1 MEDNTPNFIN
11 KYSKDILLISKS
23 LHNGKI
29 EEKEI
34 EDETMY
40 KYCNKE
46 KYFNKKGTK
55 ILNEEDFINITSILY
70 EYIQINNYIFLLL
83 EKMNIY
89 LIKAVING
97 YIKFNLENEEQKNKV
112 LFIIQ
117 KIIPLMLN
125 RDYVFFIYNKLSKI
139 FRLDLRNE
147 EDKEKIKLSFEKFC
161 KIFEIWK
168 MLFKYEE
175 DSKSNEKYIQLFGN
189 NYIIVKI
196 NQIDENYH
204 ETKININFV
213 KSPLFSI
220 NINNENF
227 IIIKIYGTAEKYFE
241 VKLKDIICENYELIH
256 SIQFIIYKDN
266 KDNTD
271 KLFYIIN
278 NDKENKKELKMGN
291 INNSEITKIEIM
303 KDFYGKLLPFE
314 FIRKFS
320 KNLVEFYSIYSDRH
334 DINITKEFKKETFS
348 DKYKNY
354 PKFDTKENIELSLE
368 NKEFL
373 IRKYYP
379 ENFEF
384 MNDIKYM
391 GGFEAF
397 FPIFKILKY
406 YLKYIEDKN
415 ILISFTKDI
424 LEIIIN
430 KIHISRKNY
439 KYFHEIIIPLTGALK
454 TIIDELSDKEKDILI
469 KNNIMNILY
478 TYILIAPVSK
488 QVKHTFKELVNIS
501 NEILIPKIDYDD
513 KIFEQGLSRIN
524 HLEWYCFILF
534 VHFEINLLVYN
545 DINIL
550 HKNILEQ
557 FSKII
562 SFIREQCE
570 NWELRITSKFLIEII
585 KYQYPLEIK
594 GFEQFEKKGDFT
606 EYINGAVLE
615 KDNLSFLCLLILK
628 ISFELKNLNLIE
640 ISEEADFFH
649 KFYKL
654 FLNLNNL
661 FRVTDND
668 NKEKKNNK
676 LNLKKVFIEH
686 LKYYPQNK
694 DFILKILE
702 EKEENIKFISNVEI
716 KINQFIDYKNQ
727 FRKILKEQFLFNN
740 FWSNKKLFFSQ
751 KEGENEGKLKYKH
764 KNYYTTNYQRPI
776 IFPILDY
783 KYQYPHFSKFSDEEH
798 LYLTKENPDYYNINL
813 ESKSF
818 DDILEQKWESNFEEI
833 EKESPKNVIIYNA
846 CLVKQSHHIK
856 GKIFLEKK
864 KDVKNFYFVSYNYR
878 GIDKAPQCNSDNKKA
893 TLCYGAVF
901 PCPEKDFFVKI
912 KINIDDIRL
921 IVKRIYF
928 YRKSGIEIFTKNKSY
943 YFNFA
948 ENSSM
953 ENYKEKMGE
962 NNCKEF
968 FNLINESFKNKYYPL
983 IVNNELLGSIDL
995 FSEDYFD
1002 KTKKN
1007 TKKKSFYYRIMRH
1020 WEDEDNKYSTSNK
1033 DISTFDLL
1041 ILLNLVSNRSYID
1054 IYQYPIFPIL
1064 NFYDKKTNKE
1074 KNDEDSIIS
1083 YDLIKRKLRKH
1094 IGFQSKTED
1103 SKIRKNGYKE
1113 SYKTNTEVY
1122 KKGEDGNETPF
1133 YFNTHYSNAIY
1144 VVNFLLRLFPYCF
1157 IGIECQGEGFDTPDR
1172 LFYSIEIC
1180 FYLIGHLKS
1189 DIRELIP
1196 EFYYFPEMMFNL
1208 NKLNFKKRANGETI
1222 DNMIMPSDFNKIK
1235 KSENYAIFKY
1245 MEFMCSL
1252 LEKEAKLYKIFDWI
1266 NLIFGTKQRYKNN
1279 RRKDLLFRPESYIS
1293 FDDEKLNEYLK
1304 DKTTMSSYEF
1314 GIIPL
1319 QTIDYELKIDKKKT
1333 GQKKY
1338 DKKEIE
1344 KKINLNEEHYLIKLT
1359 DIKNDYKIK
1368 KEYIFKDNKNIPIKI
1383 LTNDLGKIEIYL
1395 NDVFIAE
1402 NYDQKDSIKYID
1414 YNKRLNMFITTSF
1427 GGYSCLYSFPNKLLH
1442 VIKHP
1447 NEGYFDYILLG
1458 ANPFPFIVAYDK
1470 INQEFYS
1477 YSINGILIIKK
1488 KIKEII
1494 QNANEIKIFPIFDTN
1509 GGTHNDLLVINYA
1522 KNNILVNLPFF
1533 E

>member
-1 MEDNTPNFIN
+1 MINFIN

-23 LHNGKI
+23 LHNGKT

-34 EDETMY
+34 EEEIMY

-55 ILNEEDFINITSILY
+55 ILKEEDFINITSILY
-70 EYIQINNYIFLLL
+70 EYIKIDDYIFLLL

-89 LIKAVING
+89 LIKVLING
-97 YIKFNLENEEQKNKV
+97 YINFNLKSEEQKNKV
-112 LFIIQ
+112 LSIIR
-117 KIIPLMLN
+117 KIIHLMLN

-139 FRLDLRNE
+139 FRLNLRNE

-168 MLFKYEE
+168 MLFNYEE

-196 NQIDENYH
+196 NQIDENYR

-213 KSPLFSI
+213 KSPLFNI

-227 IIIKIYGTAEKYFE
+227 VIIKIYETTEKYLE
-241 VKLKDIICENYELIH
+241 IKLKDIISDNYELLH

-266 KDNTD
+266 KDNKD

-278 NDKENKKELKMGN
+278 DNKENKKELKMGN
-291 INNSEITKIEIM
+291 INNRDITKIEIM
-303 KDFYGKLLPFE
+303 KDFYGKLLPIE

-320 KNLVEFYSIYSDRH
+320 KNLVEFYSIYPDRH

-354 PKFDTKENIELSLE
+354 PKFDTKENITLSLE

-430 KIHISRKNY
+430 KIHISKKNY
-439 KYFHEIIIPLTGALK
+439 QYFHEIIIPLTGALK

-469 KNNIMNILY
+469 KSNIMNILY
-478 TYILIAPVSK
+478 IYILIAPVIK
-488 QVKHTFKELVNIS
+488 QVKDTFKEVLNIS
-501 NEILIPKIDYDD
+501 NENLIPKIDYDD

-524 HLEWYCFILF
+524 YLEWYCFILF

-545 DINIL
+545 DMNTL
-550 HKNILEQ
+550 PKNILEQ

-562 SFIREQCE
+562 SVMEVKPEHFE
-570 NWELRITSKFLIEII
+570 NSELKINSEFLIKIM
-585 KYQYPLEIK
+585 KYQYPLEFK
-594 GFEQFEKKGDFT
+594 GFEQFEKIEDLT
-606 EYINGAVLE
+606 VYINGAVGE
-615 KDNLSFLCLLILK
+615 RDKLSFSCLLILK
-628 ISFELKNLNLIE
+628 IILELKNLNLID
-640 ISEEADFFH
+640 ISEEAYFYH

-654 FLNLNNL
+654 FSKLNNL

-668 NKEKKNNK
+668 NIETKNNK
-676 LNLKKVFIEH
+676 LYLKQVFIEH

-694 DFILKILE
+694 EYILKILE

-751 KEGENEGKLKYKH
+751 KGENEGKLKYKH

-783 KYQYPHFSKFSDEEH
+783 KYQYPHFSKFSDKEH
-798 LYLTKENPDYYNINL
+798 LYLTEENPDDYNFNL

-818 DDILEQKWESNFEEI
+818 DDILEQKWETNFEEI
-833 EKESPKNVIIYNA
+833 EKESPKNIMIYNA

-878 GIDKAPQCNSDNKKA
+878 GIDKAPQCNSDNIKSK
-893 TLCYGAVF
+893 LCYGAFF
-901 PCPEKDFFVKI
+901 PCPEKDFFIKI

-921 IVKRIYF
+921 IVRRIYF

-948 ENSSM
+948 ENPSM

-983 IVNNELLGSIDL
+983 IVNNEILGYIDL
-995 FSEDYFD
+995 FDKDYFD
-1002 KTKKN
+1002 GTKKN
-1007 TKKKSFYYRIMRH
+1007 TKKKSFYYRILRH
-1020 WEDEDNKYSTSNK
+1020 WQDEDNKYSKSNK

-1054 IYQYPIFPIL
+1054 IYQYPIFPL
-1064 NFYDKKTNKE
+1064 FHFYDKKTTEE
-1074 KNDEDSIIS
+1074 KNGKDSIIS

-1094 IGFQSKTED
+1094 IGFQSKTEN
-1103 SKIRKNGYKE
+1103 SKKRKNGYKE
-1113 SYKTNTEVY
+1113 SYKTNAEDY
-1122 KKGEDGNETPF
+1122 KKGEDEDETPY

-1144 VVNFLLRLFPYCF
+1144 VANFLLRLFPYCF
-1157 IGIECQGEGFDTPDR
+1157 IGIECQGEGFDSPDR
-1172 LFYSIEIC
+1172 LFFSIETC
-1180 FYLIGHLKS
+1180 LYLASHLKS

-1196 EFYYFPEMMFNL
+1196 EFFYFPEMMFNL
-1208 NKLNFKKRANGETI
+1208 NKLDFKKRSNGSII
-1222 DNMIMPSDFNKIK
+1222 DNVSMPSDFTKLN

-1245 MEFMCSL
+1245 IEFMCYW
-1252 LEKEAKLYKIFDWI
+1252 LEKEAELHKIFDWI
-1266 NLIFGTKQRYKNN
+1266 KLIFGTKQRYKNN

-1293 FDDEKLNEYLK
+1293 FDDEKLNEYSK

-1333 GQKKY
+1333 CQKKH

-1344 KKINLNEEHYLIKLT
+1344 KIINLNEEYYIIKLT

-1368 KEYIFKDNKNIPIKI
+1368 KEYIFKDNKDNPIKI

-1395 NDVFIAE
+1395 NGVFIAE

-1427 GGYSCLYSFPNKLLH
+1427 DGYSCLYSFPNKLLH

-1447 NEGYFDYILLG
+1447 DEGYFDYILLG

-1488 KIKEII
+1488 NIKELI
-1494 QNANEIKIFPIFDTN
+1494 QNVNEIKIFPIFDTD
-1509 GGTHNDLLVINYA
+1509 GGTHNDLLVINHE
-1522 KNNILVNLPFF
+1522 KNNISINLPFF